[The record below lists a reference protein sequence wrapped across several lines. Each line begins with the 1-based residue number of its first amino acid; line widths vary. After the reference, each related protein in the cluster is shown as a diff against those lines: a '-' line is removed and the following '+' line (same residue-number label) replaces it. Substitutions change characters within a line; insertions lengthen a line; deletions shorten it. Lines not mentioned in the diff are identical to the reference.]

1 MRGTVP
7 EIPMIKTAVTDVIE
21 SLSDVER
28 FFGIV
33 QAGDRTFFPEWQTDL
48 PEITGS
54 ETTVLNQI
62 RDRFRYQRKLRQV
75 AESMVNVLVVSPLLG
90 LVGFYDP
97 PFQMRAEGTIS
108 IQTIVPIDS
117 DDETET
123 ITLRGRVDFLV
134 LQNQFWQAIIESKET
149 SFDIE
154 MGIPQILAYMMGAPA
169 KQNVM
174 FGMVTNGTHF
184 VFVKLQRD
192 RNLYGFSNT
201 FSTLSDVNQ
210 LSDVLQV
217 LKKISRVIYPD

>member
-1 MRGTVP
+1 
-7 EIPMIKTAVTDVIE
+7 MIKTAGPDIE

-33 QAGDRTFFPEWQTDL
+33 QVGDRTFFPEWQTDL
-48 PEITGS
+48 PEINST
-54 ETTVLNQI
+54 ETIVLNQI

-97 PFQMRAEGTIS
+97 PFQMCAEGTIA
-108 IQTIVPIDS
+108 IQTVVPIDS
-117 DDETET
+117 DDETEM

-169 KQNVM
+169 NQNVM

-217 LKKISRVIYPD
+217 LKKISRVIYPN

>member
-1 MRGTVP
+1 
-7 EIPMIKTAVTDVIE
+7 MIKIEKPDVIE

-108 IQTIVPIDS
+108 IQTVVPIDS
-117 DDETET
+117 DTDET

-169 KQNVM
+169 NQNVM

-192 RNLYGFSNT
+192 RKIYGFSNT
-201 FSTLSDVNQ
+201 FSTLSDINQ

-217 LKKISRVIYPD
+217 LKKISQIIDHQ

>member
-1 MRGTVP
+1 VP
-7 EIPMIKTAVTDVIE
+7 DVIE

-48 PEITGS
+48 PEINSS

-108 IQTIVPIDS
+108 IQTVVPINS
-117 DDETET
+117 DTDET

-169 KQNVM
+169 NQNVM

>member
-1 MRGTVP
+1 
-7 EIPMIKTAVTDVIE
+7 MIKIAEPDVIE

-28 FFGIV
+28 LFGII
-33 QAGDRTFFPEWQTDL
+33 QTGDRTFFPEWQTDL
-48 PEITGS
+48 PEISGS

-117 DDETET
+117 DTDET

-154 MGIPQILAYMMGAPA
+154 MGIPQILTYMMGAPA
-169 KQNVM
+169 NQNVM

-184 VFVKLQRD
+184 VFVKLQGD
-192 RNLYGFSNT
+192 RKVYGFSNT
-201 FSTLSDVNQ
+201 FSTLSDINQ
-210 LSDVLQV
+210 LSDVLQI
-217 LKKISRVIYPD
+217 LKTISQIINHQ

>member
-1 MRGTVP
+1 
-7 EIPMIKTAVTDVIE
+7 MIKTAVTDVIE

-48 PEITGS
+48 PEISGS